1 MAKEIV
7 TYTFHG
13 LELQDVA
20 LDKSPKPA

>member
-13 LELQDVA
+13 LELQDVS